1 MRFLFVDEI
10 LELEP
15 GKRIRGL
22 KYIDPTEDYFRDH
35 FPGFPVVPGVLLT
48 EMMAQLGGKCL
59 DAEDLPRG
67 KSMLAS
73 IESAKFRQWVRP
85 GETVFIEA
93 DVKVSRPQ
101 YASAHCRVCVGERPV
116 ASADLFF
123 SFVPL
128 GQLATTFRD
137 EALELYHA
145 RRSGVANLGLQP
157 IPTTLF

>member
-22 KYIDPTEDYFRDH
+22 KYIDPAEDYFRDH

-59 DAEDLPRG
+59 DAEDLARG
-67 KSMLAS
+67 KSMLAA

-93 DVKVSRPQ
+93 DVKLSRPQ
-101 YASAHCRVCVGERPV
+101 YASANCRVHVADRPV
-116 ASADLFF
+116 ASAELFF

-137 EALELYHA
+137 EALEHFHA

-157 IPTTLF
+157 IPTTLL

>member
-22 KYIDPTEDYFRDH
+22 KYIDPSEDYFRDH

-48 EMMAQLGGKCL
+48 EMMAQLGGKSL
-59 DAEDLPRG
+59 DAESLDRG

-85 GETVFIEA
+85 GETVLIEA
-93 DVKVSRPQ
+93 DVKLSRPQ
-101 YASAHCRVCVGERPV
+101 YASAHCRVLVSERPV
-116 ASADLFF
+116 ASAELFF

-128 GQLATTFRD
+128 GQLSTTFRD
-137 EALELYHA
+137 EALEHYYTQ
-145 RRSGVANLGLQP
+145 RSGILNVGLQP
-157 IPTTLF
+157 IPGTFF